1 MAIVFVSTACELKL
15 KQFGEDSQTT
25 LVEIQRYDR
34 LESRYLTTGDF
45 SALQQM
51 NIEYPMETRTLIED
65 VLQLGEVND
74 PGINSRFLQFYQDTT
89 LQTIISEAELQYAN
103 VSDISKQLNKAFD
116 NLRKISPDVVLPTI
130 YTQIG
135 ALDQSVVIGNNS
147 IGISLDKYLGEN
159 YPLYHRYYSEAQR
172 TQMTREHIVPDCM
185 FFYMLSL
192 YPLKDYEVCSQYERN
207 LHVGKIM
214 WIVNGLLDQKFFT
227 TKYVDKVDRY
237 VRKNSLSAKQL
248 LKNQL

>member
-1 MAIVFVSTACELKL
+1 
-15 KQFGEDSQTT
+15 
-25 LVEIQRYDR
+25 
-34 LESRYLTTGDF
+34 
-45 SALQQM
+45 
-51 NIEYPMETRTLIED
+51 METRTLIED

-74 PGINSRFLQFYQDTT
+74 PGNNSRFLQFYQDTT

-192 YPLKDYEVCSQYERN
+192 YPLKDYEVRSQYERD